1 MLWYLHGQNCQNV
14 HVPQRIDV
22 GSAHVL
28 TSVKNGE
35 TSVFVA
41 IDHDECGD
49 LTDVKKYQR
58 VDALA

>member
-1 MLWYLHGQNCQNV
+1 MVFTRSKLSKRACASTDR
-14 HVPQRIDV
+14 P

-28 TSVKNGE
+28 TPVKNGE